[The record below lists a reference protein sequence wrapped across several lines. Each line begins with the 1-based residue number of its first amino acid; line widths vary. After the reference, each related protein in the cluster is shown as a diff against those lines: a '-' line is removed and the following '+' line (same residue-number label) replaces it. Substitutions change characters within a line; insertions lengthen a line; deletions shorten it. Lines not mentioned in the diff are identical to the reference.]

1 MHLVR
6 DLLDKEIVDRNGR
19 TMGRVDRVIIEA
31 GEGSLRVV
39 AVEVG
44 ASALGQRLSYVLGRW
59 VTGLLHAFGVAE
71 GQPLRIHVHQ
81 ILDVKERVK
90 VDLAFGETPAAN
102 VERKLRGFVA
112 AVPGAKR

>member
-19 TMGRVDRVIIEA
+19 AMGRVDRVIIEA
-31 GEGSLRVV
+31 GEGSFRVV
-39 AVEVG
+39 AVELG
-44 ASALGQRLSYVLGRW
+44 ASALGERLSHVLGRC
-59 VTGLLHAFGVAE
+59 VTGVLHAFGVDE

-81 ILDVKERVK
+81 ILDVKEAVK
-90 VDLAFGETPAAN
+90 VDLAFGETPAAS

-112 AVPGAKR
+112 AIPGAKR